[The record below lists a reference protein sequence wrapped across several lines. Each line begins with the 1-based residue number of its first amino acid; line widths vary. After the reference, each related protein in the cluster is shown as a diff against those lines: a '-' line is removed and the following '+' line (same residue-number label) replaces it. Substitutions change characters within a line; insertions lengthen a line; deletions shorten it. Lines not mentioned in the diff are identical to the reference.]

1 MTTSTLREHLEADGE
16 DIESYVRG
24 ARVRKRTEIP
34 SDIETLKRLFIEQRL
49 TIRAKDMEIEHL
61 RLQVARLRR
70 MKFGQSSER
79 FIGNVEQLGLLDP
92 TSAVAELPPLSSSP
106 ESDAQ
111 VEPARKRPVRE
122 ALPDYLPRESVVHPS
137 PCHCPGCGGK
147 LRKIGTVTTEMLEI
161 VPTRLKVRRHLRDK
175 FSCKTCDTVVASP
188 PPVKP
193 IPNSYVRSAAS
204 NAGLAQG
211 RSLRRYTLG

>member
-1 MTTSTLREHLEADGE
+1 MDFARSVAQDSLIYAKRRATAVTTSTLREHLEADGE

-24 ARVRKRTEIP
+24 A
-34 SDIETLKRLFIEQRL
+34 
-49 TIRAKDMEIEHL
+49 IRAKDMEIEHL

-111 VEPARKRPVRE
+111 AEPARKRPVRE

-147 LRKIGTVTTEMLEI
+147 LRKIGTVWI
-161 VPTRLKVRRHLRDK
+161 ARCSPNGPKGVTRLRD
-175 FSCKTCDTVVASP
+175 
-188 PPVKP
+188 
-193 IPNSYVRSAAS
+193 R
-204 NAGLAQG
+204 
-211 RSLRRYTLG
+211 